1 MENIGGILK
10 KNRKDQGKTL
20 EEVNEK
26 TKISLEHLKLLEK
39 NDYTFLPE
47 TYVKSFIKHYAL
59 ALGLDGD
66 DLVDRYAQNQE
77 EKKKHKEEHEK
88 EVEIETRPSSSKQ
101 KAIEWALG
109 VGSLVLLIS
118 LILVYFQYKSQIH
131 APPAEPLQNFIK
143 RENALAE
150 IVLQEA
156 GSMQNGH
163 AGSPLELEIRVKEKV
178 WLRLTIDNQ
187 PQSEYKLSPT
197 QNKKWTAVN
206 RFEIVIGKMTTDY
219 QASSFDESNRGSQ
232 NEKVHL
238 TFTRAAFTK
247 PNK

>member
-1 MENIGGILK
+1 MDNIGGILK

-20 EEVNEK
+20 EEVNGQ

-47 TYVKSFIKHYAL
+47 TYVKSFIKNYAL

-88 EVEIETRPSSSKQ
+88 EVEIETRTSKQ
-101 KAIEWALG
+101 KVIEWALG

-131 APPAEPLQNFIK
+131 AQPAEPLQNFIK

-150 IVLQEA
+150 IVLQEE

-163 AGSPLELEIRVKEKV
+163 VDSPLELEIRAKEKV

-187 PQSEYKLSPT
+187 PQSEFKLSPT
-197 QNKKWTAVN
+197 QNKKWTARN
-206 RFEIVIGKMTTDY
+206 RFEIVIGKTTGDY
-219 QASSFDESNRGSQ
+219 QASNLDENNRGSQ
-232 NEKVHL
+232 NEEVHI

-247 PNK
+247 PSEKR